1 MYLKLSFSINVITE
15 TAIEDVSQT
24 KFQYR
29 CNSSLPK
36 CITKLSFGKD
46 VTVET
51 ANEDYHKTKFQYI
64 DLCNVRNSQ

>member
-1 MYLKLSFSINVITE
+1 MYHKLSFSINVITE
-15 TAIEDVSQT
+15 TAIEGASHA

-29 CNSSLPK
+29 CNSSPPK

-46 VTVET
+46 VMVET
-51 ANEDYHKTKFQYI
+51 AHEDYHKTKFQYI